1 MENHRLTQG
10 KIAQIEQQTLRL
22 QSLIHLNSPKK
33 VLQKANTA
41 IEEACQAQIRREG
54 IQSISQFPKR
64 K

>member
-10 KIAQIEQQTLRL
+10 KIAQIEQQILRL
-22 QSLIHLNSPKK
+22 QSLIHLNSHKK

-41 IEEACQAQIRREG
+41 IEGVCQAQIRREG